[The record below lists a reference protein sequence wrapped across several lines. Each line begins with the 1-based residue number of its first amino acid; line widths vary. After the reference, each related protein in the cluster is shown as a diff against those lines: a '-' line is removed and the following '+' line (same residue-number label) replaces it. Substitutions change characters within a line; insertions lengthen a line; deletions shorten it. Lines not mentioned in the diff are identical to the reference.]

1 MTRRPL
7 VAIVLAV
14 VLSAAAC
21 SSGSAPDAT
30 PATTPPRPT
39 VVVTTAVLGDLVRNA
54 VGDAADVRTL
64 TPAGADPSATVV
76 LTEGR
81 EAVAAADIVVA
92 NGLGADP
99 DVGPALDEARARGHV
114 VLEVAPTLAPVPET
128 GPEPTRLDPRVWLD
142 PDRATQIARQ
152 VSTAVARRPGVDAAQ
167 LRATTEAYARRLAQA
182 DEQIQAALLP
192 LPDQA
197 RSLATTEPML
207 GYVAARYGLTVVG
220 SLRTADGRPVD
231 LPDALAASMRA
242 AGATV
247 VVTGPVQP
255 PELDPLTAA
264 LGPGAEVVPVTVDTL
279 GPPGGP
285 TATLIDLLTTL
296 ARTLAAALTP

>member
-1 MTRRPL
+1 
-7 VAIVLAV
+7 
-14 VLSAAAC
+14 
-21 SSGSAPDAT
+21 
-30 PATTPPRPT
+30 
-39 VVVTTAVLGDLVRNA
+39 
-54 VGDAADVRTL
+54 
-64 TPAGADPSATVV
+64 
-76 LTEGR
+76 
-81 EAVAAADIVVA
+81 
-92 NGLGADP
+92 
-99 DVGPALDEARARGHV
+99 
-114 VLEVAPTLAPVPET
+114 
-128 GPEPTRLDPRVWLD
+128 
-142 PDRATQIARQ
+142 
-152 VSTAVARRPGVDAAQ
+152 
-167 LRATTEAYARRLAQA
+167 
-182 DEQIQAALLP
+182 
-192 LPDQA
+192 
-197 RSLATTEPML
+197 ML

-279 GPPGGP
+279 GPPGSP